1 MGSSLKR
8 ELFVSVQFLL
18 IVFVAL
24 VVAFFGMLP
33 GGGDGEFAVTV
44 NISEAW
50 KNIDPYV
57 KSVLLTFSVLS
68 VLRLAVISLAHS
80 FKKRVV

>member
-1 MGSSLKR
+1 MASVLKR

-18 IVFVAL
+18 IVHIALIAAFV
-24 VVAFFGMLP
+24 GMLP
-33 GGGDGEFAVTV
+33 GGGDGELAVTV
-44 NISEAW
+44 NVSEAW

-68 VLRLAVISLAHS
+68 VLRLAVIFLAHS
-80 FKKRVV
+80 IEKRMG